1 MIPRPVLEI
10 LVSAIRSAL
19 CALLALALS
28 LSAGCASLQRR
39 EPITVI
45 VVGVEPLQGQGLEL
59 RMQVRLRIQNPN
71 ERPLDYSGV
80 SLEMNVQGKRFATG
94 VSDASGRVPRFGEA
108 LVSVPVSISMFSLA
122 RQAAGVVG
130 NESVDKLSYEMK
142 GRLAGP
148 GFGGVSFKSRG
159 DLSLPSGITASP
171 KPR

>member
-1 MIPRPVLEI
+1 M
-10 LVSAIRSAL
+10 SATRSASY
-19 CALLALALS
+19 ALLALALL
-28 LSAGCASLQRR
+28 LSAGCAGLQRR

-71 ERPLDYSGV
+71 ELPLEYSGV

-94 VSDASGRVPRFGEA
+94 VSDATGRVPRFGEA

-130 NESVDKLSYEMK
+130 NESGGKLSYEMK
-142 GRLAGP
+142 GRLAGS

-159 DLSLPSGITASP
+159 DLSLPAGIAASP
-171 KPR
+171 KPE